1 MVALPNRTI
10 GVTANTPIYRIDD
23 KKIVPIE
30 RTTFS
35 RQGLRERHDIQSL
48 LKSRIEVLA
57 PDPLIVAEEFG
68 EWEDSRRRIDLLGID
83 RNANL
88 VVIALKRAEDGGHME
103 LQASGK
109 QPAIIRPGTI
119 ALLGPAS
126 RIFTELLGSLLGHKY
141 HSTPWFSTTASSLND
156 PGDTTHFCASAGKPY
171 DATIQNAPQP
181 RCTACLFIHLPNY

>member
-57 PDPLIVAEEFG
+57 PDPLIVAEEFW

-103 LQASGK
+103 LQANSPPLSDPELSPSSGPPLASLLNCLARCLVTNIT
-109 QPAIIRPGTI
+109 QRPG
-119 ALLGPAS
+119 S
-126 RIFTELLGSLLGHKY
+126 VRRH
-141 HSTPWFSTTASSLND
+141 
-156 PGDTTHFCASAGKPY
+156 
-171 DATIQNAPQP
+171 
-181 RCTACLFIHLPNY
+181 HL